1 MLDLTSFYLN
11 DSQKKLLIKWIK
23 EDFKKYPLCI
33 YGKTGLGKTCLA
45 NLLLKDYKIINIDVE
60 FIKNDSDF
68 KEYIDLS
75 LGKKNICMMFSKE
88 TQKHIYKSILFDDLH
103 IIQQLD
109 KNLFK
114 NIIQWIKQ
122 INKYKNNPIIFI
134 LTDQCI
140 QKKTFKDIIDNSKCI
155 ELKYTDN
162 QYYKIVTKLLNE
174 ENIFISLNHIQGI
187 IKKSGKNIN
196 NIKANISILKD
207 TEQKEC
213 EKIEII
219 SENDFSGGLQDV
231 MLKILND
238 KFDITNILSNSYS
251 DYNIISLNLLDNLHK
266 FFNQKNFLKNYSD
279 IYKSIC
285 IGDKYNSE
293 VIVEH
298 HYDLMEHV
306 LMNQVLYPI
315 FKIKQSYDKIIK
327 EIQYNKYI
335 SKSIYYISNYNIYIK
350 NNLEM
355 NNVYYELFLYDFS
368 IKLEK
373 HIDKKVL
380 EKYIKIYN
388 WIFSRSLTKTK
399 IR

>member
-1 MLDLTSFYLN
+1 MLELNSFFFN

-23 EDFKKYPLCI
+23 EDYQKKPLCI
-33 YGKTGLGKTCLA
+33 HGRSGLGKTSLA
-45 NLLLKDYKIINIDVE
+45 NVLLKEYKIINIDVE

-88 TQKHIYKSILFDDLH
+88 TQKQIYKSILFDDIH

-114 NIIQWIKQ
+114 NIILWIKQ

-140 QKKTFKDIIDNSKCI
+140 PKKTFKDIVDKSICI
-155 ELKYTDN
+155 EVKYTDN
-162 QYYKIVTKLLNE
+162 QYYKILTKLLNE
-174 ENIFISLNHIQGI
+174 ENILISLNHSQSI

-196 NIKANISILKD
+196 NIKSNISILKD
-207 TEQKEC
+207 NEQNKD
-213 EKIEII
+213 IEVIK
-219 SENDFSGGLQDV
+219 ENDFCGGLHEI

-238 KFDITNILSNSYS
+238 NFDINNILSNSFS
-251 DYNIISLNLLDNLHK
+251 DYNIISLNLLDNLHN
-266 FFNQKNFLKNYSD
+266 FFNQKNFIKNYSD

-285 IGDKYNSE
+285 IGDRYNSE
-293 VIVEH
+293 MIIEH
-298 HYDLMEHV
+298 HYDLLEHV
-306 LMNQVLYPI
+306 LVNQVLYPI
-315 FKIKQSYDKIIK
+315 YKIKQNYNKIIK
-327 EIQYNKYI
+327 EINYNKYI
-335 SKSIYYISNYNIYIK
+335 SKSIYYISNYNTFIK
-350 NNLEM
+350 NDITM

-368 IKLEK
+368 INLEK
-373 HIDKKVL
+373 KIDKKIL

-388 WIFSRSLTKTK
+388 WIFSRSVTKNK
-399 IR
+399 LK

>member
-1 MLDLTSFYLN
+1 MLELNSFFFN

-23 EDFKKYPLCI
+23 EDYQKKPLCI
-33 YGKTGLGKTCLA
+33 HGRSGLGKTSLA
-45 NLLLKDYKIINIDVE
+45 NVLLKEYKIINIDVE

-88 TQKHIYKSILFDDLH
+88 TQKQIYKSILFDDIH

-140 QKKTFKDIIDNSKCI
+140 QKKTFKDIVDNSFCI
-155 ELKYTDN
+155 EVKYTDN
-162 QYYKIVTKLLNE
+162 QYYKILTKLLNE
-174 ENIFISLNHIQGI
+174 ENILISLNHSQSI

-196 NIKANISILKD
+196 NIKSNISILKD
-207 TEQKEC
+207 NEENKD
-213 EKIEII
+213 IEVIK
-219 SENDFSGGLQDV
+219 ENDFCGGLHEI

-238 KFDITNILSNSYS
+238 NFDINNILSNSFS
-251 DYNIISLNLLDNLHK
+251 DYNIISLNLLDNLHN
-266 FFNQKNFLKNYSD
+266 FFNQKNFIKNYSD

-285 IGDKYNSE
+285 IGDRYNSE
-293 VIVEH
+293 MIIEH
-298 HYDLMEHV
+298 HYDLLEHV
-306 LMNQVLYPI
+306 LVNQVLYPI
-315 FKIKQSYDKIIK
+315 YKIKQNYNKIIK
-327 EIQYNKYI
+327 EINYNKYI
-335 SKSIYYISNYNIYIK
+335 SKSIYYISNYNTFIK
-350 NNLEM
+350 NDITML
-355 NNVYYELFLYDFS
+355 NVYYELFLYDFS
-368 IKLEK
+368 INLEK
-373 HIDKKVL
+373 KIDKKIL

-388 WIFSRSLTKTK
+388 WIFSRSVTKNK
-399 IR
+399 LK

>member
-1 MLDLTSFYLN
+1 MLDFNSFFFN

-23 EDFKKYPLCI
+23 EDYQKKPLCI
-33 YGKTGLGKTCLA
+33 YGKSGLGKTGLA
-45 NLLLKDYKIINIDVE
+45 NVLLKEYKIINIDVD

-88 TQKHIYKSILFDDLH
+88 TQKQIYKSILFDDIH
-103 IIQQLD
+103 IIQKMD

-140 QKKTFKDIIDNSKCI
+140 QKKTFKDIVDKSFCI
-155 ELKYTDN
+155 EVKYTDN
-162 QYYKIVTKLLNE
+162 QYYKILTKLLNE
-174 ENIFISLNHIQGI
+174 ENILISLNHSQSI

-196 NIKANISILKD
+196 NIKSNISILKD
-207 TEQKEC
+207 NELNKD
-213 EKIEII
+213 KDIEVIK
-219 SENDFSGGLQDV
+219 ENDFCGGLHEI

-238 KFDITNILSNSYS
+238 EFDINNILSNSFS

-266 FFNQKNFLKNYSD
+266 FFNQKNFIKNYSE

-285 IGDKYNSE
+285 IGDRYNSE
-293 VIVEH
+293 MIIEH
-298 HYDLMEHV
+298 HYDLLEHV
-306 LMNQVLYPI
+306 LVNQVLYPI
-315 FKIKQSYDKIIK
+315 YKIKQNYNKIIK
-327 EIQYNKYI
+327 EINYNKYI
-335 SKSIYYISNYNIYIK
+335 SKSIYYISNYNTFIK
-350 NNLEM
+350 NDITM
-355 NNVYYELFLYDFS
+355 NNVYYEIFLYDYS
-368 IKLEK
+368 IDIKK
-373 HIDKKVL
+373 NIDKKVL

-388 WIFSRSLTKTK
+388 WIFSRSITKNK
-399 IR
+399 LK